1 MPRVSDDGSAGGD
14 GIRVRGV
21 YLAMLDREREHH
33 NRYGRDGI
41 TWVDD
46 NDPSQGCVVRPREL
60 LDLLEAGRP
69 VIVRRIKAGHKRS
82 TPPVVLPWDPRTVRF
97 VQVGPGDTITPAA
110 ELEWDGAVGER
121 RECRTAIGRGDG
133 VHGRMVSAAVHNPHG
148 QAGRQGRP
156 RPPRLSRKSR
166 ERLTEKLDAY
176 KHCSGCQ
183 RTFVPQRHGAL
194 TAVTSV
200 RTMAYRPT
208 LQF

>member
-1 MPRVSDDGSAGGD
+1 MPRVSDDGSAGAD
-14 GIRVRGV
+14 GIRVHGV

-97 VQVGPGDTITPAA
+97 VQVARATPSPLPLSLSGTAPLRRGANAGLRSAGATVCTAA
-110 ELEWDGAVGER
+110 W
-121 RECRTAIGRGDG
+121 C
-133 VHGRMVSAAVHNPHG
+133 
-148 QAGRQGRP
+148 P
-156 RPPRLSRKSR
+156 RPCTTRTGRRVDR
-166 ERLTEKLDAY
+166 EGQDRR
-176 KHCSGCQ
+176 G
-183 RTFVPQRHGAL
+183 
-194 TAVTSV
+194 
-200 RTMAYRPT
+200 
-208 LQF
+208 